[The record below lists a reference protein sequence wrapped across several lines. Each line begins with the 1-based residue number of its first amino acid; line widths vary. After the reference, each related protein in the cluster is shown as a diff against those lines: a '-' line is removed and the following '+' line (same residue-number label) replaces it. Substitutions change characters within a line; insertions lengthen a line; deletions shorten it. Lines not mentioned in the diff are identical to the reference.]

1 MTVDQYQAAVGLY
14 SSSSP
19 RLTRLGT
26 NRLRSTVGMNRHGHG
41 VVCAPRSGRV
51 IVVVRTVTVNSSR
64 HVDQLRVATV
74 QCQQRHTRGST
85 DCTVTTSSSRRLM
98 EALADRLHRPLCIH
112 THTAAAAVTSG
123 QIILIKGHIAEAL
136 SQKLTL
142 PLGRGSGPLL
152 IRGSLVHATPR
163 PKRHLDRSDRFSTS
177 HGNVQQTDHGT
188 ALTVGCISCTLCLRC
203 GLTTSDHS
211 NLTHGSSQMTTERS
225 LGIGMLKR
233 LHPGSALWFSAAIRV
248 IQVSMPLREIG

>member
-1 MTVDQYQAAVGLY
+1 
-14 SSSSP
+14 
-19 RLTRLGT
+19 
-26 NRLRSTVGMNRHGHG
+26 MNRHGHG

-51 IVVVRTVTVNSSR
+51 IVVVHTVTVNSSR

-112 THTAAAAVTSG
+112 THSSSSSSNKWSNNSDQRPHCRSVVTKIDPSPG
-123 QIILIKGHIAEAL
+123 EGI
-136 SQKLTL
+136 
-142 PLGRGSGPLL
+142 RPLL

-188 ALTVGCISCTLCLRC
+188 ALTIGCISCTLCLRC

-211 NLTHGSSQMTTERS
+211 NLTHGSSQMTTEWS
-225 LGIGMLKR
+225 PGIGMLKR
-233 LHPGSALWFSAAIRV
+233 LHPGSAVWFSAAIRV

>member
-26 NRLRSTVGMNRHGHG
+26 NRLLSTVGMNRHGHG

-85 DCTVTTSSSRRLM
+85 DCTVTTTSSSRRLM

-112 THTAAAAVTSG
+112 THSSSSSSSNKWSNNSDQRPHCRSVVTKIDPSPGEGIRAPPNTWFLGPRDSTPQTASRSV
-123 QIILIKGHIAEAL
+123 
-136 SQKLTL
+136 
-142 PLGRGSGPLL
+142 
-152 IRGSLVHATPR
+152 R
-163 PKRHLDRSDRFSTS
+163 PF
-177 HGNVQQTDHGT
+177 
-188 ALTVGCISCTLCLRC
+188 
-203 GLTTSDHS
+203 
-211 NLTHGSSQMTTERS
+211 
-225 LGIGMLKR
+225 
-233 LHPGSALWFSAAIRV
+233 
-248 IQVSMPLREIG
+248 